1 MNDNV
6 DYRVPAELFP
16 APSHRRGALSYH
28 RFDSLAEAVRF
39 AVEELTPAQLA
50 GAFIEAE
57 EVRYGGGEIA
67 ALYSAAGYPLPR
79 RASGS

>member
-16 APSHRRGALSYH
+16 APTHRKGALSYH

-39 AVEELTPAQLA
+39 AIEELTPPQLA

-57 EVRYGGGEIA
+57 EVRYGGQEIE
-67 ALYSAAGYPLPR
+67 ALYAAAGYPLAR
-79 RASGS
+79 RAAN